1 MTFYSDKQHSPRGRA
16 RSDVWEFRLV
26 FAAIYL
32 VMLVS
37 ALFARLTFS
46 RIGENRVQGSIFQE
60 ARARTDRVVPFVFMG

>member
-1 MTFYSDKQHSPRGRA
+1 MSFYSHKQHSRRGRA
-16 RSDVWEFRLV
+16 RSEVWEFRLV

-37 ALFARLTFS
+37 AVFARLN
-46 RIGENRVQGSIFQE
+46 IAHLGENNAKGSIFQE